1 MLLPLPLACRA
12 AAAAAAAVLLSACG
26 GGDEDSAAPSSS
38 SASSTAAETSESA
51 AGSEAPQG
59 ESEFCTQSQAL
70 LDDLGSAFSDQSD
83 PTSVETAFSQAAE
96 GFRSVEPPAEIEQDW
111 TTLADGLDEYAAAFA
126 ELDQS
131 DPESVSAFQQRTTSL
146 QGELT
151 GAATSVET
159 YLNEECGID
168 TDAEPSASGS
178 TAPSS

>member
-38 SASSTAAETSESA
+38 SAAETSESA